1 MVETPV
7 EAMSLASDLPSRRAG
22 APICS
27 MASQFLC
34 SALLACSRTLEWA
47 RNGTGQC
54 GINASKHGPSRMYS
68 SAAAL
73 VTGSC
78 RSKMGWVLSGDSL
91 EHGNSSLWTWCSAPP
106 GPWPWLVEV
115 QILPGP
121 RAFGSGVYYLFSTR
135 GSSQLVPTFTLEP
148 HAALALP
155 MCTF

>member
-1 MVETPV
+1 
-7 EAMSLASDLPSRRAG
+7 
-22 APICS
+22 
-27 MASQFLC
+27 
-34 SALLACSRTLEWA
+34 
-47 RNGTGQC
+47 
-54 GINASKHGPSRMYS
+54 
-68 SAAAL
+68 
-73 VTGSC
+73 
-78 RSKMGWVLSGDSL
+78 MGWALSAGVD
-91 EHGNSSLWTWCSAPP
+91 GGMDVQLWTRCSAPP